1 MVLVGNECFVC
12 GGLEYVGIDR
22 GKRGMMFIY
31 IDIGVI
37 YYLLLKWLFWGYYLF
52 YVMNNKCGFL
62 LILLFS

>member
-31 IDIGVI
+31 IDIEVI
-37 YYLLLKWLFWGYYLF
+37 YYLLLSGYF
-52 YVMNNKCGFL
+52 GVIICFM
-62 LILLFS
+62 